1 MSLLY
6 LNLSSIEIFLRVAPM
21 KYLIFYFASLSS
33 VINEVRFVE
42 RINLNLLREII
53 QVFSSSLLIVTQ
65 EHKTSMCEFVSTKY

>member
-1 MSLLY
+1 
-6 LNLSSIEIFLRVAPM
+6 M

-53 QVFSSSLLIVTQ
+53 QVFSQRLLIVTQ
-65 EHKTSMCEFVSTKY
+65 EPKTSMYEFVSTKY

>member
-1 MSLLY
+1 
-6 LNLSSIEIFLRVAPM
+6 M

-65 EHKTSMCEFVSTKY
+65 EHIHVWVCINKMLVSNKPTDNSI